1 MGISTSDS
9 QPRVITEKNLYPQCH
24 IETHFVL
31 PYQHK
36 DKLSFFR
43 PLDTTNIYPYHE
55 SYGLIEKAGNAD
67 NSNKKHKRVKT
78 SCFKNAFCL

>member
-9 QPRVITEKNLYPQCH
+9 QPHVIKEKSLFPRFH
-24 IETHFVL
+24 IESHFVL

-36 DKLSFFR
+36 DKLPFFR

-55 SYGLIEKAGNAD
+55 SYGLIKKAD
-67 NSNKKHKRVKT
+67 SVCNSNKIRKRVKT
-78 SCFKNAFCL
+78 SYLKNVFCL